1 MRIRREVCSPPAL
14 VSRRE
19 LVFDRRSL
27 RVGLGFT
34 ATLWVARGNDRWG
47 GCRSLIWVRLAARP
61 CCGMARAERPMSGR
75 RSAGPIDETGH
86 GGETLKWETRRA
98 YSWSAGRSIYPYGGR
113 GMENGTMRSV
123 LVTGASSGI
132 GNATARCLAERGCC
146 VYGTVRNEE
155 SAARLREIQNVV
167 PLMCDVTKPDEIR
180 EAVESV
186 TGAGR
191 GLYGLV
197 NNAGLGELGMV
208 STWTDEEL
216 LHMFDVNVF
225 GPHRMTNA
233 FLPLLVESKGRIVNI
248 GSQGGMLAKNYY
260 GPYTMTKHAIEA
272 YTETLRAELEPY
284 GVLASVV
291 QPGGIATNIGAASHA
306 GTVARFQRAQPPFCE
321 EAEQILGFLLAPP
334 LAEEPTSAEESEAN
348 RRPSSPETVA
358 VAVYDA
364 LFSPAPKL
372 HYLVGT
378 KWEGDRVINALIAK
392 LLDEN
397 DNPKHD
403 YSREQLV
410 ALLDQHIAERNKS
423 E

>member
-1 MRIRREVCSPPAL
+1 M
-14 VSRRE
+14 
-19 LVFDRRSL
+19 
-27 RVGLGFT
+27 
-34 ATLWVARGNDRWG
+34 ND
-47 GCRSLIWVRLAARP
+47 
-61 CCGMARAERPMSGR
+61 
-75 RSAGPIDETGH
+75 
-86 GGETLKWETRRA
+86 
-98 YSWSAGRSIYPYGGR
+98 
-113 GMENGTMRSV
+113 GTMRAV

-132 GNATARCLAERGCC
+132 GNATARYLAERGCR
-146 VYGTVRNEE
+146 VYGTVRNED
-155 SAARLREIQNVV
+155 AAAKLREIPNVT
-167 PLMCDVTKPDEIR
+167 PLLLDVTKPDQIH

-197 NNAGLGELGMV
+197 NNAGLGDLGML

-216 LHMFDVNVF
+216 FHMFDVNVF
-225 GPHRMTNA
+225 GPFRMTNA
-233 FLPLLVESKGRIVNI
+233 FLPLLVGSKGRIVNI
-248 GSQGGMLAKNYY
+248 GSQGGMLSKNYY
-260 GPYTMTKHAIEA
+260 GPYTMTKHAIES

-291 QPGGIATNIGAASHA
+291 QPGGIATNIGAASHE
-306 GTVARFQRAQPPFCE
+306 GTVARFQRAQPPFRE
-321 EAEQILGFLLAPP
+321 EAEQILGYLTAPP
-334 LAEEPTSAEESEAN
+334 PPAEEPGGSSAAAEESESS
-348 RRPSSPETVA
+348 RRPSPPEVVA
-358 VAVYDA
+358 EAVYDA

-397 DNPKHD
+397 DNPKHS

-410 ALLDQHIAERNKS
+410 ALLDRHIAEREKS

>member
-1 MRIRREVCSPPAL
+1 M
-14 VSRRE
+14 
-19 LVFDRRSL
+19 D
-27 RVGLGFT
+27 
-34 ATLWVARGNDRWG
+34 
-47 GCRSLIWVRLAARP
+47 
-61 CCGMARAERPMSGR
+61 
-75 RSAGPIDETGH
+75 
-86 GGETLKWETRRA
+86 
-98 YSWSAGRSIYPYGGR
+98 
-113 GMENGTMRSV
+113 NGTMRSV

-132 GNATARCLAERGCC
+132 GNATARYLAERGCL
-146 VYGTVRNEE
+146 VFGTVRNEK
-155 SAARLREIQNVV
+155 AAAELGAIPNVV
-167 PLMCDVTKPDEIR
+167 PLMCDVTKPDQIR

-216 LHMFDVNVF
+216 FHMFDVNVF
-225 GPHRMTNA
+225 GPFRMTNA
-233 FLPLLVESKGRIVNI
+233 FLPLLVASKGRIVNI

-291 QPGGIATNIGAASHA
+291 QPGGIATNIGAASHE
-306 GTVARFQRAQPPFCE
+306 GTVARFQRAQPPFRE
-321 EAEQILGFLLAPP
+321 EAEQILAYFTAPAP
-334 LAEEPTSAEESEAN
+334 EESAAAEAAGEEESESN
-348 RRPSSPETVA
+348 RKPSPPMIVA
-358 VAVYDA
+358 EAVYDA

-372 HYLVGT
+372 RYLVGT
-378 KWEGDRVINALIAK
+378 KWEGDRVLNALMAK

-397 DNPKHD
+397 DNSKHN

-410 ALLDQHIAERNKS
+410 ALLDQHLAEREKA

>member
-1 MRIRREVCSPPAL
+1 M
-14 VSRRE
+14 
-19 LVFDRRSL
+19 
-27 RVGLGFT
+27 VGG
-34 ATLWVARGNDRWG
+34 AT
-47 GCRSLIWVRLAARP
+47 
-61 CCGMARAERPMSGR
+61 
-75 RSAGPIDETGH
+75 
-86 GGETLKWETRRA
+86 
-98 YSWSAGRSIYPYGGR
+98 
-113 GMENGTMRSV
+113 RSV

-132 GNATARCLAERGCC
+132 GNHTVRYLAERGHR
-146 VYGTVRNEE
+146 VYGTVRKDRDAEE
-155 SAARLREIQNVV
+155 LGRIENVISLMVDVTNPQEIQA
-167 PLMCDVTKPDEIR
+167 
-180 EAVESV
+180 AVEFI
-186 TGAGR
+186 TDAGH

-197 NNAGLGELGMV
+197 NNAGLGGLGML

-216 LHMFDVNVF
+216 FHIFDVNVF

-233 FLPLLVESKGRIVNI
+233 FLPLLVASKGRIVSI

-291 QPGGIATNIGAASHA
+291 QPGGIATSIGAASHA
-306 GTVARFQRAQPPFCE
+306 GTVARFQRAREPFRE
-321 EAEQILGFLLAPP
+321 EAEQILGFLTALPP
-334 LAEEPTSAEESEAN
+334 GGASANDEGAAEEESESN
-348 RRPSSPETVA
+348 RKPSSPMIVA
-358 VAVYDA
+358 EAVYDA

-378 KWEGDRVINALIAK
+378 KWEGDRVLNALMAK

-397 DNPKHD
+397 DNPKHN

-410 ALLDQHIAERNKS
+410 ALLDQHIAERAKS

>member
-1 MRIRREVCSPPAL
+1 M
-14 VSRRE
+14 
-19 LVFDRRSL
+19 
-27 RVGLGFT
+27 VGG
-34 ATLWVARGNDRWG
+34 AT
-47 GCRSLIWVRLAARP
+47 
-61 CCGMARAERPMSGR
+61 
-75 RSAGPIDETGH
+75 
-86 GGETLKWETRRA
+86 
-98 YSWSAGRSIYPYGGR
+98 
-113 GMENGTMRSV
+113 RSV

-132 GNATARCLAERGCC
+132 GNHTVRYLAERGHR
-146 VYGTVRNEE
+146 VYGTVRKDRDAEE
-155 SAARLREIQNVV
+155 LGRIENVISLMVDVTNPQEIQA
-167 PLMCDVTKPDEIR
+167 
-180 EAVESV
+180 AVEFI
-186 TGAGR
+186 TDAGH

-197 NNAGLGELGMV
+197 NNAGLGDLGML

-216 LHMFDVNVF
+216 FHIFDVNVF

-233 FLPLLVESKGRIVNI
+233 FLPLLVASKGRIVSI

-291 QPGGIATNIGAASHA
+291 QPGGIATSIGAASHA
-306 GTVARFQRAQPPFCE
+306 GTVARFQRAREPFRE
-321 EAEQILGFLLAPP
+321 EAEQILGFLTALPP
-334 LAEEPTSAEESEAN
+334 GGASANDEGAAEEESESN
-348 RRPSSPETVA
+348 RKPSSPMIVA
-358 VAVYDA
+358 EAVYDA

-378 KWEGDRVINALIAK
+378 KWEGDRVLNALMAR

-397 DNPKHD
+397 DNPKHN

-410 ALLDQHIAERNKS
+410 ALLDQHIAERAKS